1 MNALGC
7 SLNVVGW
14 QGSQVNALVK
24 ALAGTVNAASMN
36 LTTGQGGPMAL
47 YMHFLS

>member
-14 QGSQVNALVK
+14 QGSQVNVHVK
-24 ALAGTVNAASMN
+24 AGTVNTANLN
-36 LTTGQGGPMAL
+36 LTAVQGGPMTL
-47 YMHFLS
+47 FVIFLS